1 MYGAILGDLAGSR
14 YEFIKNTDPDVP
26 IWDDGDFVTDD
37 TYLTC
42 AIAEALLGKG
52 EFEATL
58 REYYQMYPEASYGEN
73 FHQWAQETGKAYP
86 SKGNGAA
93 MRVSPVAHAC
103 ANEKQVKQLA
113 KHATVPSHNTPE
125 GISAAQ
131 TVALMIF
138 SARTGADKEDV
149 LAIAGKRIMAPEPTL
164 SEMREVC
171 DFRELA
177 IPAVMAAVACVREAN
192 SFEKAIRNA
201 ISTGG
206 DADTIGAIAGSI
218 AGPLYG
224 IDASMIE
231 YARAKLDSRLKAVVD
246 AFNKKWP
253 LDIGPIG

>member
-14 YEFIKNTDPDVP
+14 YEFAKNTNPDVP
-26 IWDDGDFVTDD
+26 IWDEGDFVTDD
-37 TYLTC
+37 TILSC
-42 AIAEALLGKG
+42 AIAEALMSKG
-52 EFEATL
+52 EFEDKL
-58 REYYQMYPEASYGEN
+58 REYYLMYPEASYGEN

-86 SKGNGAA
+86 SKGNGAS
-93 MRVSPVAHAC
+93 MRISPVAHAC
-103 ANEKQVKQLA
+103 ANEKQVKGLA

-149 LAIAGKRIMAPEPTL
+149 LAIAGKRIMAPEPTMA
-164 SEMREVC
+164 EMREVC

-192 SFEKAIRNA
+192 SFEETVRNA
-201 ISTGG
+201 VSTGG

-231 YARAKLDSRLKAVVD
+231 FARSKLDGRLLAVVD
-246 AFNKKWP
+246 AFHMRWP
-253 LDIGPIG
+253 LDVGPH

>member
-14 YEFIKNTDPDVP
+14 YEFIKNTDPDVS

-37 TYLTC
+37 TILSC
-42 AIAEALLGKG
+42 ALAEALLGSG
-52 EFEATL
+52 DFEAKL
-58 REYYQMYPEASYGEN
+58 REYYRMYPEGGYGAN
-73 FHQWAQETGKAYP
+73 FHNWAKQSADAYP

-103 ANEKQVKQLA
+103 ATEKQVKQLA
-113 KHATVPSHNTPE
+113 KLVTVPSHNTPE

-138 SARTGADKEDV
+138 SARTGADRVEV
-149 LAIAGKRIMAPEPTL
+149 LAIAGNRIMAPEPTMA
-164 SEMREVC
+164 EMREVC

-192 SFEKAIRNA
+192 SFEEAIRNA

-231 YARAKLDSRLKAVVD
+231 YARTKLDASMKAVVD
-246 AFNKKWP
+246 DFNQKWP
-253 LDIGPIG
+253 LDLGPL